1 MIQNVHEGP
10 MGIGTRLQY
19 SEVGLNAGNVLSDGK
34 SRATP
39 SSSQQLTIAEPGYY
53 EDGNFGIRIENMI
66 MAHETSTNHKFGDK
80 PWLGFEHVTMVP
92 MCQKLID
99 PSLLTADEKQWL
111 NDYHR
116 EVWEKTSGFFK
127 NDERTTRWLK
137 RETAP
142 V

>member
-39 SSSQQLTIAEPGYY
+39 SSSQQLTITEPGYY
-53 EDGNFGIRIENMI
+53 EDGNFGIRIENII

-137 RETAP
+137 CETAP